1 MFKKKNKIV
10 PLNKSADEYKFK
22 KLKRVDECDK
32 LHNFFKTQ
40 IKVEMGDRN
49 YTTTFY
55 VAPRE
60 NKCCGIL

>member
-1 MFKKKNKIV
+1 MFKKNKIV
-10 PLNKSADEYKFK
+10 PLNKPVEQYKFK

-40 IKVEMGDRN
+40 VKVETGAKS

-55 VAPRE
+55 VAPAPKS
-60 NKCCGIL
+60 KCCKIL